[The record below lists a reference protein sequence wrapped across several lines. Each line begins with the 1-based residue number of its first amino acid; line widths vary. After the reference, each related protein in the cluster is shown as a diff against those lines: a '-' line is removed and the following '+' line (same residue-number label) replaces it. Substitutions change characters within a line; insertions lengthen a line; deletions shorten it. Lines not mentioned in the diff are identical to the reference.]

1 MAQGSAKIRIVHA
14 EPLGHGARLLRVE
27 RADGA
32 PLGFAGGQY
41 VIINTGV
48 TLPGGKLAKRAYSL
62 LSSDAEQR
70 SVEIAVKR
78 IGAGPGSNVLNDIA
92 AGAELEWSGPWGKLR
107 LPDGFSGRAL
117 VVATDT
123 GITAALGIARGA
135 AAAGAAQLDLFWLV
149 ESDDYFV
156 SERFVRERLP
166 ERARLTVLGGFLP
179 VGHPERPAR
188 ACALVADRAR
198 ELAAGPYD
206 AALCAGDGAVLY
218 PLRDRLAAL
227 GAPEGSVLLESFFNN
242 PLKKSA

>member
-1 MAQGSAKIRIVHA
+1 MTTQGKAKIRITHA
-14 EPLGHGARLLRVE
+14 EPLGQGARLLRVE

-32 PLGFAGGQY
+32 ALGFAGGQY

-70 SVEIAVKR
+70 AVEIAVKR

-92 AGAELEWSGPWGKLR
+92 VGGELEWSGPWGKLR

-135 AAAGAAQLDLFWLV
+135 AAAGAERLDLLWLV
-149 ESDDYFV
+149 ESDAYFV
-156 SERFVRERLP
+156 SERFVRDRLP
-166 ERARLTVLGGFLP
+166 AAAHLSIASGFPP

-188 ACALVADRAR
+188 AAAIAG
-198 ELAAGPYD
+198 ELFAAGPCD
-206 AALCAGDGAVLY
+206 AILCAGDGAVLY
-218 PLRDRLAAL
+218 PLRDRLVSL
-227 GAPEGSVLLESFFNN
+227 GAPEGGVVLESFFNN